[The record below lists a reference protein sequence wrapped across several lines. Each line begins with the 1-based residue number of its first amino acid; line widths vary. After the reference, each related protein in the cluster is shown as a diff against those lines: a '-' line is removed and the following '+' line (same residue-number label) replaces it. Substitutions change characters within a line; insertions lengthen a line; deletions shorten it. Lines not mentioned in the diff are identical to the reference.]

1 MTTYGY
7 RRVSTAEQTN
17 GTSLDS
23 QQAAI
28 EAAATMRGETV
39 AHTFTDDGVSASIP
53 FAKRPE
59 GSALFKRVEAGDT
72 IIATKLDRMFRNS
85 LDALNTLDA
94 LRERGVDLVLLD
106 LGTSSVTTNGIG
118 RVLFTVMGAFAQFD
132 RERIKERQAEGIA
145 AKRAKNGHVGGL
157 APFGYCVEGEGKA
170 ARLIPDDR
178 EQATVARAR
187 ILRAGGMTFRG
198 IAQRLAT
205 EGHLSRAGTPLN
217 PATVRAITKEETPCA
232 D

>member
-1 MTTYGY
+1 MATFGY

-28 EAAATMRGETV
+28 EAAATMRGEAI
-39 AHTFTDDGVSASIP
+39 AHVFTDDGVSASIP

-59 GSALFKRVEAGDT
+59 GAALFERVEAGDT

-157 APFGYCVEGEGKA
+157 APFGYKTVGEGKSA
-170 ARLIPDDR
+170 ILITDEGEQKTIAHARK
-178 EQATVARAR
+178 
-187 ILRAGGMTFRG
+187 LRAEGLTLRR
-198 IAQRLAT
+198 IADQLAR
-205 EGHLSRAGTPLN
+205 EGHLSRAGTKLN
-217 PATVRAITKEETPCA
+217 PATIRAITKEA
-232 D
+232 